1 MDKKIFESSFAGD
14 GLDLNAVAA
23 AAGMLRDEGF
33 FALNFQSKNLA
44 DADGLLNWMAWPN
57 NGNNKALDGTS
68 LFVNDG
74 GKIYT
79 DILGVKPYIARRSY
93 MQPL

>member
-1 MDKKIFESSFAGD
+1 MDKKIFVSSFAGD
-14 GLDLNAVAA
+14 GSDLNAVAA
-23 AAGMLRDEGF
+23 VAGIFRDEIF

-57 NGNNKALDGTS
+57 NGNNKAPDGTS
-68 LFVNDG
+68 FTVNDG
-74 GKIYT
+74 GKSYT
-79 DILGVKPYIARRSY
+79 DILGVKPYIPRKSY